1 MNLGEKIFK
10 LRKEKGF
17 SQEVLAEKLG
27 TTRQA
32 VSKWENNQGFPE
44 TEKLMQLSNIFE
56 VSVDFLL
63 KDEKTIKNTDEKG
76 FYVNREMAE
85 GYLMSEKKVCQYIGA
100 AFMCWALAGI
110 PFVLFHENTTWRYLG
125 IHPFI
130 SGHLSCLFY
139 CDVYRIS
146 EKCGRNTRLNVP
158 NTLLK
163 KISER

>member
-100 AFMCWALAGI
+100 AFMCWAL
-110 PFVLFHENTTWRYLG
+110 LEY
-125 IHPFI
+125 
-130 SGHLSCLFY
+130 HLYYF
-139 CDVYRIS
+139 
-146 EKCGRNTRLNVP
+146 
-158 NTLLK
+158 
-163 KISER
+163 